1 MKLYTILVEVFFLLL
16 LFLGI
21 AGRMQYFGGGVDFVS
36 KSSNARMESPFICFL
51 IAWKYDLLLLF
62 IHSRIHLILLV
73 DMREHFSRATKS

>member
-36 KSSNARMESPFICFL
+36 KSSNARMLE
-51 IAWKYDLLLLF
+51 WKV
-62 IHSRIHLILLV
+62 HSSV
-73 DMREHFSRATKS
+73 F